1 MKFNKKLVVLAAAGA
16 LGAVTAM
23 PAMAFENEF
32 HGMYKLKYF
41 ISNYE
46 TGGGGPL
53 VPGLPLSSE
62 TTQNLRTNNYF
73 EQRARLFY
81 TAKAND
87 DLKLVTAFEIDSV
100 WGDNAQGSIYKPV
113 TTAGGPTYRNNGGA
127 MESDAVNLETKWV
140 YLDFKIPGTPTRMT
154 VGIQP
159 FKDQLK
165 GIFLDADVAG
175 VMTNTKLGATT
186 LNVGYLRPYDNSYAD
201 LQGSAT
207 ANGLPRGVY
216 DLDMGVIEAKYAVS
230 KDLNVGGAYYLYADG
245 RSTTYGTQTTI
256 ATMIHTIGLTADAKV
271 GALALSGFAAYQGGV
286 FRGVNANGDS
296 AYLNALAYNVAAK
309 MPIGPGSF
317 RTALLFTSGNA
328 ENTGKHL
335 TGWVGT
341 AQSKNSNWDYKSPG
355 TSTYNESGMLLLN
368 RNAAAGA
375 GTTDYAIA
383 YNPGN
388 GTNPGDMQGLYL
400 YTLGYDA
407 TITPKCYANLNVG
420 FGWAAHTNGL
430 KPTDKDTDS
439 KNASNFMGT
448 EINIETGYKM
458 YDNLTA
464 VVQAG
469 YVILGGYYKN
479 SVLNGA
485 GSAADPENPYT
496 ARLGLNYLF

>member
-16 LGAVTAM
+16 LSAATAV

-46 TGGGGPL
+46 TGGGGPIL
-53 VPGLPLSSE
+53 YGPTPGKPVADD
-62 TTQNLRTNNYF
+62 TTQNLKTNNYF

-87 DLKLVTAFEIDSV
+87 DLKLVTGFEIDSV
-100 WGDNAQGSIYKPV
+100 WGDYAQSGA
-113 TTAGGPTYRNNGGA
+113 TRNQGGA
-127 MESDAVNLETKWV
+127 LESDAVNLETKWV
-140 YLDFKIPGTPTRMT
+140 YLDFKIPGTPTRTT

-175 VMTNTKLGATT
+175 IMTKTSLGATA
-186 LNVGYLRPYDNSYAD
+186 LNVGYLRLYDNSY
-201 LQGSAT
+201 LGAT
-207 ANGLPRGVY
+207 GRARGMD
-216 DLDMGVIEAKYAVS
+216 DLDVGVIEAKYAVS
-230 KDLNVGGAYYLYADG
+230 KDLNVGGVYYLYADSR
-245 RSTTYGTQTTI
+245 RSTTPV
-256 ATMIHTIGLTADAKV
+256 ASAAMIHTVGLTADAKV

-286 FRGVNANGDS
+286 FKGVNGVNDNDS

-309 MPIGPGSF
+309 MPIGPGSL

-328 ENTGKHL
+328 ENTGYHL

-341 AQSKNSNWDYKSPG
+341 SQSKAGVWSSTTG

-375 GTTDYAIA
+375 GTTDSSIV
-383 YNPGN
+383 YNTGN
-388 GTNPGDMQGLYL
+388 GTNPGNMQGLYL

-420 FGWAAHTNGL
+420 FAWTAHNNSL
-430 KPTDKDTDS
+430 KPTDKVTN
-439 KNASNFMGT
+439 KQNASNFMGT
-448 EINIETGYKM
+448 EVNIETGYKM

-479 SVLNGA
+479 SVTNGA

>member
-16 LGAVTAM
+16 LSAATAV

-46 TGGGGPL
+46 IGGGGPIL
-53 VPGLPLSSE
+53 YGPTPGKPL
-62 TTQNLRTNNYF
+62 TTDVTQNLKTNNYF

-87 DLKLVTAFEIDSV
+87 DLKLVTGFEIDSV
-100 WGDNAQGSIYKPV
+100 WGDNAQ
-113 TTAGGPTYRNNGGA
+113 AGTNRNNGGA

-140 YLDFKIPGTPTRMT
+140 YLDFKVPGTPTKMT

-175 VMTNTKLGATT
+175 IMSNTKLGAAT
-186 LNVGYLRPYDNSYAD
+186 LNIGYLRPYDSAYNY
-201 LQGSAT
+201 LQGGTTT
-207 ANGLPRGVY
+207 ASGLTPRGMY

-245 RSTTYGTQTTI
+245 RSTTYGAQTTI
-256 ATMIHTIGLTADAKV
+256 ATMIHTFGLTADAKV

-296 AYLNALAYNVAAK
+296 SYLNALAYNVAAK

-341 AQSKNSNWDYKSPG
+341 SQSKNATWSSTTG

-375 GTTDYAIA
+375 GTTDNSIV
-383 YNPGN
+383 YNTGN
-388 GTNPGDMQGLYL
+388 GTNPGNMQGLYL

-420 FGWAAHTNGL
+420 FAWTAHNNSL
-430 KPTDKDTDS
+430 KPTDKVTGTQNS
-439 KNASNFMGT
+439 SNFMGT
-448 EINIETGYKM
+448 EVNIETGYKM
-458 YDNLTA
+458 YDNLTFVA
-464 VVQAG
+464 QAG

-485 GSAADPENPYT
+485 GTAADPENPYT
-496 ARLGLNYLF
+496 VRLGLNYLF